1 MRRLDKGAPLRAAM
15 KAAGLDIP
23 SLAAKTK
30 DVDPT
35 GEGLSRSLVGFIA
48 GGGKTAREECS
59 DRAAELIAA
68 ALNKEVDALFLTPV
82 FTLTESTSTRR
93 SQTGDRR
100 KPDLPERLMDQ
111 AELSRFLRKSRSWID
126 KQIQEARERGEIWPG
141 LIYVGSSRRFDPHA
155 VLDAMR
161 QQSTA
166 A

>member
-23 SLAAKTK
+23 RLAAKTK

-35 GEGLSRSLVGFIA
+35 GEGLSRAMVGFIV
-48 GGGKTAREECS
+48 GSGKTAREECS
-59 DRAAELIAA
+59 DRAAELIAT
-68 ALNKEVDALFLTPV
+68 ALDRELGTLFASTV
-82 FTLTESTSTRR
+82 FTLRESTSTRR
-93 SQTGDRR
+93 SQTGERR
-100 KPDLPERLMDQ
+100 KQELPEQLMDQ
-111 AELSRFLRKSRSWID
+111 KELARFLRKSLSWID
-126 KQIQEARERGEIWPG
+126 KQIQDAKERGEIWPG

-161 QQSTA
+161 QRA